1 VTRRGDT
8 IVRKIRQRSER
19 GNVAA
24 EVALALPVLLF
35 ALLGIVDMGRGVA
48 AKAAL
53 GSAAR
58 AATRYA
64 AVRSVTSGDPAT
76 ADKIRAYL
84 RGNVSGGIDPDL
96 IQINAVWEPTNTR
109 GSMVQV
115 SVNYDF
121 VPVMPFI
128 PIHSIALSSSSES
141 IISN

>member
-1 VTRRGDT
+1 M
-8 IVRKIRQRSER
+8 RKRQHPSER

-35 ALLGIVDMGRGVA
+35 VLLGIVDIGRGVA

-64 AVRSVTSGDPAT
+64 SVRSVTSGDPAT
-76 ADKIRAYL
+76 TDKIRSYL
-84 RGNVSGGIDPDL
+84 RGNVSGIDPE
-96 IQINAVWEPTNTR
+96 QVGVTAVWDPTNTR
-109 GSMVQV
+109 GSKVQV
-115 SVNYDF
+115 NVSYNF
-121 VPVMPFI
+121 VPAMPFI
-128 PIHSIALSSSSES
+128 PIQSIALSSSSES